1 MKKNVLALSI
11 ATMVGGLGFAGAASA
26 ALAVAE
32 SGSGHILTIPYYT
45 AQNGNMTVL
54 HVTNTDDKNGKAVK
68 VRFRGASNSDDVLDF
83 QVFLS
88 PGDVW
93 TGIVSKNPET
103 GLANLVTADT
113 TCTVPAIPSIAD
125 GGQDFITNRLS
136 RSVWTDADKAKQ
148 TLEGYVEILAMADI
162 PSNDGKGLKGPNDKN
177 GLFNTIK
184 HKDGKAACDTAVLNA
199 TTELRRIAPATP
211 GVTPVAT
218 GWTGPNTGPGTG
230 TDSYFLTVNGGTQ
243 NADADLVPTAGGL
256 TGQWYIM
263 NLEQNTTFSG
273 VMTAITAGTAVNNVF
288 SPQLEDAA
296 TVAAG
301 GLATADPLMNALPTA
316 KIAAQMYDVPDLS
329 TAYEIVT
336 GDPSSAA
343 DAAKQAKALTDTILR
358 TAVINQYATD
368 VELDAKT
375 DWVFSMPTRRYTI
388 AADYT
393 KKPTET
399 GYRVID
405 TTTPGVTGNL
415 FSTLANSSVDSKGQ
429 ICVKSADSKFWDRE
443 EQSVGKGPVF
453 SPGTQTSYSLC
464 GEVGV
469 LAFQEG
475 TSALGASL
483 TRQTVKAPYVNGWG
497 SVTFGTNAATAVPV
511 LGASFMKLTNLKIGN
526 GIVANYGVTWAH
538 TYK

>member
-11 ATMVGGLGFAGAASA
+11 ATLIGGLGFAGSASA
-26 ALAVAE
+26 ALQVAE
-32 SGSGHILTIPYYT
+32 SGAGHILLVPYYS
-45 AQNGNMTVL
+45 AQEGNLSVFHL
-54 HVTNTDDKNGKAVK
+54 TNTDTINGKAVK

-93 TGIVSKNPET
+93 TGIVSKNPQT

-162 PSNDGKGLKGPNDKN
+162 PSNDGKGLKGPNGKN

-184 HKDGKAACDTAVLNA
+184 HQDGEAACATAVLNA
-199 TTELRRIAPATP
+199 TTELRRSAA
-211 GVTPVAT
+211 G
-218 GWTGPNTGPGTG
+218 GWDTA
-230 TDSYFLTVNGGTQ
+230 TDSYHLTVEGSAK
-243 NADADLVPTAGGL
+243 NAAADLVRTTGGL

-273 VMTAITAGTAVNNVF
+273 VMTAITANTPVNNVF
-288 SPQLEDAA
+288 SPQLEEAA
-296 TVAAG
+296 E
-301 GLATADPLMNALPTA
+301 LATADPLMNARPKA

-329 TAYEIVT
+329 TPYEIAT
-336 GDPSSAA
+336 GDPTLVA
-343 DAAKQAKALTDTILR
+343 DAAKQAKELTDTILR

-388 AADYT
+388 AADYSVKDT
-393 KKPTET
+393 KLPA
-399 GYRVID
+399 YRVVNNGVD
-405 TTTPGVTGNL
+405 TTLTVAGNL
-415 FSTLANSSVDSKGQ
+415 FSTEGNSSVNSKGQ
-429 ICVKSADSKFWDRE
+429 ICAESGATTFWDRE
-443 EQSVGKGPVF
+443 ETTVTDPKKGPVF
-453 SPGTQTSYSLC
+453 SPSTVAAAAKYTMC

-469 LAFQEG
+469 LAFQDG
-475 TSALGASL
+475 VSALGADL
-483 TRQTVKAPYVNGWG
+483 TVQRVKAPYVNGWG
-497 SVTFGTNAATAVPV
+497 VVPFDKGAVPV
-511 LGASFMKLTNLKIGN
+511 LGASFMKLTNLKVGK
-526 GIVANYGVTWAH
+526 GVVANYGVTWNH

>member
-11 ATMVGGLGFAGAASA
+11 ATLIGGLGFAGAASA
-26 ALAVAE
+26 ALSVSE
-32 SGSGHILTIPYYT
+32 SGAGNILLVPYYS
-45 AQNGNMTVL
+45 AQEGNLSVFHL
-54 HVTNTDDKNGKAVK
+54 TNTDTINGKAVK
-68 VRFRGASNSDDVLDF
+68 VRFRGAANSDVVLDF
-83 QVFLS
+83 QVFMS

-93 TGIVSKNPET
+93 TGIVSQNPAT
-103 GLANLVTADT
+103 GLANLLTVDN
-113 TCTVPAIPSIAD
+113 TCTLPALPAAGKDFVTDRLTRAD
-125 GGQDFITNRLS
+125 
-136 RSVWTDADKAKQ
+136 WTAADKAAQ
-148 TLEGYVEILAMADI
+148 TREGYVEILNMADI
-162 PSNDGKGLKGPNDKN
+162 PATANGTN
-177 GLFNTIK
+177 GLFKATK
-184 HKDGKAACDTAVLNA
+184 HVNGKAPCTTAVLDA
-199 TTELRRIAPATP
+199 TADLRRTGAASIPASS
-211 GVTPVAT
+211 AT
-218 GWTGPNTGPGTG
+218 ASNITDAADHYQGNDAYVLKVDGKRNTT
-230 TDSYFLTVNGGTQ
+230 
-243 NADADLVPTAGGL
+243 ADLVAPTGGL

-273 VMTAITAGTAVNNVF
+273 VMPAVKAVGDVAPLPVTRVLNVF
-288 SPQLEDAA
+288 SPQLEEPAQ
-296 TVAAG
+296 
-301 GLATADPLMNALPTA
+301 LATADPLMVGATPII
-316 KIAAQMYDVPDLS
+316 KPQMYDVPDLS
-329 TAYEIVT
+329 TAYVGT
-336 GDPSSAA
+336 GVGDVLLPAQA
-343 DAAKQAKALTDTILR
+343 VAQAKALTNLLKNNT
-358 TAVINQYATD
+358 VINQYATD

-375 DWVFSMPTRRYTI
+375 DWVFSMPTRRYTS

-405 TTTPGVTGNL
+405 TTTPGVTDNL